1 MKLNKQLSLL
11 LCGALM
17 VSALAG
23 CGGGKDASSASGSAS
38 DSQSGS
44 VSSGAS
50 SSDSYVLPNVMVL
63 SGPTGVGAAKLMA
76 DNEAVTPEAV
86 ANGEASPVINTAT
99 VEADNQA
106 VSSALINGDV
116 DIAAV
121 ATNVAA
127 SLSAKSEGAVQV
139 LAVNTLGVLYIL
151 EKGNSVQSMAD
162 LEGRTVYAT
171 GQGANPEFVLNYLLT
186 ENGVDPA
193 NVDIQ
198 WMTAQEV
205 TAKMASSEDGVCL
218 LPVPAAAALML
229 QDAGVRQALSLTEEW
244 SKVSS
249 GQLAM
254 GCIVARTDYIEENPQ
269 GVENFLSAYQDSI
282 AYMSDPANLEDAA
295 QLVAQYGITPN
306 AAIARSAIPQCNL
319 VCLTGVE
326 MKAVLEDYYQVLYDA
341 DPASIGGVLPYD
353 SFYYG
358 VS

>member
-11 LCGALM
+11 LSGALI

-23 CGGGKDASSASGSAS
+23 CGGGTDTSSDSESASAS
-38 DSQSGS
+38 QAGS

-50 SSDSYVLPNVMVL
+50 SDSYVLPNLMVL

-76 DNEAVTPEAV
+76 DNENVTPDAV
-86 ANGEASPVINTAT
+86 ANGAAAPVINTAA
-99 VEADNQA
+99 VEADNQM

-127 SLSAKSEGAVQV
+127 NLSAKSEGAIQV

-151 EKGNSVQSMAD
+151 EKGDSVQSMAD
-162 LEGRTVYAT
+162 LAGRTVYAT

-193 NVDIQ
+193 EVDIQ
-198 WMTAQEV
+198 WMTPQEV
-205 TAKMASSEDGVCL
+205 TAKMASSDDGICM
-218 LPVPAAAALML
+218 LPVPAATALML
-229 QDAGVRQALSLTEEW
+229 QDSGVRQALSLTGEW
-244 SKVSS
+244 SKVSG

-254 GCIVARTDYIEENPQ
+254 GCIVARTDYIEENPL
-269 GVENFLSAYQDSI
+269 GVENFLTAYQDSI
-282 AYMSDPANLEDAA
+282 SYMSDPANLEDAA

>member
-205 TAKMASSEDGVCL
+205 
-218 LPVPAAAALML
+218 PAAAALML

-341 DPASIGGVLPYD
+341 DPASIGGALPYD

>member
-23 CGGGKDASSASGSAS
+23 CGGGKDSSSASGSAS

-106 VSSALINGDV
+106 VFQRPHQRGRGHRRRGHQRGR
-116 DIAAV
+116 
-121 ATNVAA
+121 

-162 LEGRTVYAT
+162 MEGRTVYAT

-193 NVDIQ
+193 NVDIPVDDRPGGHPPR
-198 WMTAQEV
+198 WPPLRTA
-205 TAKMASSEDGVCL
+205 SVCSPSPP
-218 LPVPAAAALML
+218 LPP
-229 QDAGVRQALSLTEEW
+229 
-244 SKVSS
+244 
-249 GQLAM
+249 
-254 GCIVARTDYIEENPQ
+254 
-269 GVENFLSAYQDSI
+269 
-282 AYMSDPANLEDAA
+282 
-295 QLVAQYGITPN
+295 
-306 AAIARSAIPQCNL
+306 
-319 VCLTGVE
+319 
-326 MKAVLEDYYQVLYDA
+326 
-341 DPASIGGVLPYD
+341 
-353 SFYYG
+353 
-358 VS
+358 

>member
-1 MKLNKQLSLL
+1 
-11 LCGALM
+11 M

-23 CGGGKDASSASGSAS
+23 CGGGKDAPSASESSSA
-38 DSQSGS
+38 SQSGS
-44 VSSGAS
+44 ASSGAS
-50 SSDSYVLPNVMVL
+50 SSDSYVLPNLMVL

-86 ANGEASPVINTAT
+86 ANGEAAPAINAAT
-99 VEADNQA
+99 VEADNQL
-106 VSSALINGDV
+106 VSSALINGEA
-116 DIAAV
+116 DI
-121 ATNVAA
+121 AA

-151 EKGNSVQSMAD
+151 EKGDSVQSMAD
-162 LEGRTVYAT
+162 LAGKTVYAT
-171 GQGANPEFVLNYLLT
+171 GQGANPEFVLNHLLT

-193 NVDIQ
+193 GVDVQ

-205 TAKMASSEDGVCL
+205 TAKMASSEDGVCM
-218 LPVPAAAALML
+218 LPVPAATALML
-229 QDAGVRQALSLTEEW
+229 QDSGVRQALSLTEEW

-269 GVENFLSAYQDSI
+269 GVENFLNAYQDSI

>member
-23 CGGGKDASSASGSAS
+23 CGGGKDAPSASGSSSA
-38 DSQSGS
+38 SQSGS
-44 VSSGAS
+44 ASSGAAS
-50 SSDSYVLPNVMVL
+50 ADSYVLPNLMVL

-86 ANGEASPVINTAT
+86 ANGEAAPAINAAT
-99 VEADNQA
+99 VEADNQL
-106 VSSALINGDV
+106 VSSALINGEA

-151 EKGNSVQSMAD
+151 EKGDSVQSMAD
-162 LEGRTVYAT
+162 LAGKTVYAT
-171 GQGANPEFVLNYLLT
+171 GQGANPEFVLNHLLT
-186 ENGVDPA
+186 ENGVD
-193 NVDIQ
+193 VQ

-205 TAKMASSEDGVCL
+205 TAKMASSEDGVCM
-218 LPVPAAAALML
+218 LPVPAATALML
-229 QDAGVRQALSLTEEW
+229 QDSGVRQALSLTEEW

-269 GVENFLSAYQDSI
+269 GVEHFLTAYQDSI

-306 AAIARSAIPQCNL
+306 AAIAKSAIPQCNL
-319 VCLTGVE
+319 VCLTGEE
-326 MKAVLEDYYQVLYDA
+326 MKSVLEDYYQVLYDA
-341 DPASIGGVLPYD
+341 DPASIGGALPYD

>member
-23 CGGGKDASSASGSAS
+23 CGGGKDSSSASGSAS

-205 TAKMASSEDGVCL
+205 TAKMASSEDGVCSPSPP
-218 LPVPAAAALML
+218 LPP
-229 QDAGVRQALSLTEEW
+229 
-244 SKVSS
+244 
-249 GQLAM
+249 
-254 GCIVARTDYIEENPQ
+254 
-269 GVENFLSAYQDSI
+269 
-282 AYMSDPANLEDAA
+282 
-295 QLVAQYGITPN
+295 
-306 AAIARSAIPQCNL
+306 
-319 VCLTGVE
+319 
-326 MKAVLEDYYQVLYDA
+326 
-341 DPASIGGVLPYD
+341 
-353 SFYYG
+353 
-358 VS
+358 